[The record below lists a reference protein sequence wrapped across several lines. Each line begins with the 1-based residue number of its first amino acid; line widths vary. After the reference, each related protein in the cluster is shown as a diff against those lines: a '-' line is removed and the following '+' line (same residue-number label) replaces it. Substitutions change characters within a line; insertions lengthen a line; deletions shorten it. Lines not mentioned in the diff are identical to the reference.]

1 MKNTLLSN
9 WLIIYRFKQTE
20 NIRREGGGVAKLMG
34 HSLVIVIAAV
44 FSSSL
49 SY

>member
-1 MKNTLLSN
+1 MIT
-9 WLIIYRFKQTE
+9 YRFKETE
-20 NIRREGGGVAKLMG
+20 NIRREGGEMAKFMG